1 MRLVPAV
8 FAAALAAAPATQP
21 LAAQASRQYRLGG
34 NSVAVYNLVGSMQL
48 EAGSGGDVQVEV
60 RPAGA
65 DAAKLTVQQGE
76 IAGRNTLRVVYPD
89 DRITYRSR
97 HWDGQ
102 TTLRVRDDG
111 TFDDDERGE
120 RGERGRRVT
129 IESRGEGLDASA
141 DLRILVPAG
150 RTLAVHLAVGDVRAT
165 NVDGRITLS
174 TSSADVTVTGSRGAL
189 DVDVGSGDVD
199 VTDNRGDLDIDTG
212 SGDVTLTG
220 SAGGRLSI
228 DTGSGDVIGTDVRAT
243 DLKVD
248 TGSGSV
254 KLSGGISGV
263 VSLDTGSGDV
273 SIALTR
279 DLREVSIESGSG
291 DVTLHM
297 PEGIGADLDVETS
310 SGDIETDF
318 PVSITRHEEDHL
330 RGTIGGGGARIRV
343 DASSGAVRLLKS

>member
-1 MRLVPAV
+1 MRLVPAAI
-8 FAAALAAAPATQP
+8 AAALVVAPATLP
-21 LAAQASRQYRLGG
+21 LAAQAPRQYRLSG

-60 RPAGA
+60 RAAGA

-76 IAGRNTLRVVYPD
+76 IAGRNTLRVIYPD

-111 TFDDDERGE
+111 TFDDDEH
-120 RGERGRRVT
+120 GERGRHVT

-174 TSSADVTVTGSRGAL
+174 TSSADVTVKGSRGAL
-189 DVDVGSGDVD
+189 GVDVGSGDVD

-212 SGDVTLTG
+212 SGDVTLTRV
-220 SAGGRLSI
+220 AGKRLTV
-228 DTGSGDVIGTDVRAT
+228 DAGSGTVRGSDITADVVSL
-243 DLKVD
+243 DL
-248 TGSGSV
+248 GSGGATLANVHS
-254 KLSGGISGV
+254 SDIT
-263 VSLDTGSGDV
+263 LDTGSGDV
-273 SIALTR
+273 
-279 DLREVSIESGSG
+279 DLGLAGNVRSLVVDSGSG
-291 DVTLHM
+291 DVTIRVPASL
-297 PEGIGADLDVETS
+297 GATLDVDAGSGGVS
-310 SGDIETDF
+310 SEIPLT
-318 PVSITRHEEDHL
+318 ITHKDGSEL
-330 RGTIGGGGARIRV
+330 SGTIGDGNGRIKI
-343 DASSGAVRLLKS
+343 DSGSGRVRLRKA

>member
-1 MRLVPAV
+1 MRLVPAAI
-8 FAAALAAAPATQP
+8 AAALVVAPATLP
-21 LAAQASRQYRLGG
+21 LAAQAPRQYRLSG

-60 RPAGA
+60 RAAGA

-76 IAGRNTLRVVYPD
+76 IAGRNTLRVIYPD

-111 TFDDDERGE
+111 TFDDDEH
-120 RGERGRRVT
+120 GERGRHVT

-174 TSSADVTVTGSRGAL
+174 TSSADVTVKGSRGAL
-189 DVDVGSGDVD
+189 GVDVGSGDVD

-220 SAGGRLSI
+220 SSGGRLSI

-254 KLSGGISGV
+254 KLSGGISGA

-330 RGTIGGGGARIRV
+330 RGTIGGGGPRIHV
-343 DASSGAVRLLKS
+343 EASSGAVRLLKS